1 MKPQGLLNKNKSDAI
16 SNGLFFILLGMMIYA
31 GNFWPWLLLAF
42 WVWLGSRQLLTAR
55 YYDFTLSTILFLGLF
70 LVAYFNLNW
79 SILMPVLFVLGGLYL
94 ILREYYFGGNPNGED
109 IADEIK
115 DDIDL

>member
-1 MKPQGLLNKNKSDAI
+1 
-16 SNGLFFILLGMMIYA
+16 
-31 GNFWPWLLLAF
+31 
-42 WVWLGSRQLLTAR
+42 
-55 YYDFTLSTILFLGLF
+55 
-70 LVAYFNLNW
+70 
-79 SILMPVLFVLGGLYL
+79 MPVLFVLGGLYL